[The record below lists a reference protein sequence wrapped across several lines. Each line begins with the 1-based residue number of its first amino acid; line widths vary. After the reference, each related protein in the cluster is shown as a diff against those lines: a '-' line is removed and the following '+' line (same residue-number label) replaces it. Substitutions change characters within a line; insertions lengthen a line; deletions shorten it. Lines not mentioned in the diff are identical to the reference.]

1 MRVVQGIVVLFV
13 LVSNFS
19 FAEPRS
25 VDAGEF
31 DIAGVKLG
39 MRLKDAVAAITAK
52 LDIKKHEIEF
62 EKFLRPNPVTKT
74 KEPYYFIVK
83 KGGAS
88 ITVHM
93 QPKVPRDIEDPMLV
107 SSVIYEQ
114 PWTQENVRAMKNM
127 ALEKYGEPSNGV
139 VGSSYQWCGK
149 PHSNPGF
156 GCFEFEGAKLEYSG
170 TKLQLTN
177 FLYQQAVID
186 FMNKRI
192 TSKPMF

>member
-52 LDIKKHEIEF
+52 LDIKKDEIEF

-74 KEPYYFIVK
+74 KEPYYLIVK

-127 ALEKYGEPSNGV
+127 ALEK
-139 VGSSYQWCGK
+139 
-149 PHSNPGF
+149 
-156 GCFEFEGAKLEYSG
+156 
-170 TKLQLTN
+170 
-177 FLYQQAVID
+177 
-186 FMNKRI
+186 
-192 TSKPMF
+192 